1 MERRR
6 LGRDGPEVPVV
17 GMGTWRTFDV
27 GDDESAERARV
38 AEAALAGGTR
48 LFDSSPMYGR
58 AEAVLGRAL
67 APRRDEALVA
77 TKVWTD
83 DRDEARAQ
91 IEHSLSCFGGVVD
104 LYQVHNLVACRERLA
119 ELEELRERGA
129 ARWLGATHYSSAA
142 HDELA
147 EVMRSGRIDAIQIP
161 YNPHQREVE
170 QRILPLAEELGIGVV
185 VMRPLGAGALV
196 RAAPAT
202 DQLEPLRPFGVRTWA
217 QALLKWVLSDPRCH
231 VAIPATSRP
240 ERAGENAAAGAPP
253 WLGPEERELVQR
265 LADGGG
271 G

>member
-27 GDDESAERARV
+27 GDGEAGERERV
-38 AEAALAGGTR
+38 VDAALASGTE

-83 DRDEARAQ
+83 DEREARAQ
-91 IEHSLSCFGGVVD
+91 IEHSLGCFGGTVD
-104 LYQVHNLVACRERLA
+104 LYQVHNLVAWRERLA

-129 ARWLGATHYSSAA
+129 ARWLGATHYSSSAY
-142 HDELA
+142 DELA

-161 YNPHQREVE
+161 YNPHQRKVE
-170 QRILPLAEELGIGVV
+170 REILPLAAELGLGVL
-185 VMRPLGAGALV
+185 VMRPFGEGALL
-196 RAAPAT
+196 RSPPPAEALAELGLT
-202 DQLEPLRPFGVRTWA
+202 SWP
-217 QALLKWVLSDPRCH
+217 QALLRWVLSDDRCTC
-231 VAIPATSRP
+231 AIPATTRP
-240 ERAGENAAAGAPP
+240 ERAAENAGAGAGP
-253 WLGPEERELVQR
+253 WLDAGERER
-265 LADGGG
+265 IAELAGG
-271 G
+271 

>member
-77 TKVWTD
+77 SKVWTD

-161 YNPHQREVE
+161 YNPHQRKVE
-170 QRILPLAEELGIGVV
+170 REILPLAAELGLGVL
-185 VMRPLGAGALV
+185 VMRPFGEGAL
-196 RAAPAT
+196 
-202 DQLEPLRPFGVRTWA
+202 LRSQPPPEALGELGLSSWP
-217 QALLKWVLSDPRCH
+217 QALLRWVLSDERCTC
-231 VAIPATSRP
+231 AIPATTRP
-240 ERAGENAAAGAPP
+240 ERAAENAAAGEGP
-253 WLGPEERELVQR
+253 WLDPAARQRIVEL
-265 LADGGG
+265 AS
-271 G
+271 